1 MKWRGKVDSE
11 NTWITT
17 IDFQKLNPDFYELDQ
32 ASNSL
37 ELSSFK
43 LGGIDGGK
51 SFKVYSRKERK
62 DINKL

>member
-43 LGGIDGGK
+43 LGGENLLKYIQ
-51 SFKVYSRKERK
+51 ERK
-62 DINKL
+62 GKT